1 MTQVNTILFQDTIN
15 INDMDSGGK
24 KFGRVSRFYGC
35 TENTEC
41 DITVDIN
48 TELYPL
54 DIGDRVQIVLAS
66 SLALDPVTGLPTRT
80 VRDKKDSKPGDRD
93 EDDRQREPWR
103 PNLPD
108 ERDLSDKYDAIY
120 VSYGGLLME
129 LKGSHRHVEDLH
141 VGQHVYLLLRKT
153 VG

>member
-1 MTQVNTILFQDTIN
+1 M
-15 INDMDSGGK
+15 
-24 KFGRVSRFYGC
+24 SRFYGC

-80 VRDKKDSKPGDRD
+80 VRDKKDNKPGDRD

-103 PNLPD
+103 PKLPD
-108 ERDLSDKYDAIY
+108 ERDLSDKYEYVMYGKIY
-120 VSYGGLLME
+120 KYD
-129 LKGSHRHVEDLH
+129 KDNPR
-141 VGQHVYLLLRKT
+141 VYPLIDRWI
-153 VG
+153 G